1 MKLSLVVPCFNEA
14 RAIPLFREAVRALGL
29 PYDLEFVFVND
40 GSTDESLTVLRQLAE
55 ADPAVHYL
63 SFSRNFGKEAALL
76 AGLRRASG
84 EWIVTLDV
92 DLQHPVTLLPEMA
105 DLLARGEADCVAAR
119 RTTRAG
125 EPPIRSAF
133 ARLFYVLL
141 NRLSEVRM
149 RGGETDY
156 RMMTRQVRDAVLAL
170 PEVNRFTKGIYA
182 WVGFR
187 TRWLEFENVDRAVGE
202 SKWSFWGLVR
212 YSIQGLSA
220 FSAAPLQL
228 ASVLGLVC
236 CLAALVYLFYILGK
250 TLLVG
255 EAVGGWPTLACLIL
269 FLGGLQLFVIGILG
283 TYLAKV
289 YLETKHRPVYIVQEE
304 R

>member
-14 RAIPLFREAVRALGL
+14 RAIPLFREAVRALAL
-29 PYDLEFVFVND
+29 PYELEFVFVDD

-92 DLQHPVTLLPEMA
+92 DLQHPVKLLPEMTA
-105 DLLARGEADCVAAR
+105 ILVRGEADCVAAR

-156 RMMTRQVRDAVLAL
+156 RMMTRQVCNAVLAL

-236 CLAALVYLFYILGK
+236 CLAALVYLLYILGK
-250 TLLVG
+250 TWLVG

-283 TYLAKV
+283 TYLAKT
-289 YLETKHRPVYIVQEE
+289 YLETKRRPVYLIQEE

>member
-1 MKLSLVVPCFNEA
+1 MTLSLVVPCFNEA
-14 RAIPLFREAVRALGL
+14 ACIPLFREAVLALKL
-29 PYDLEFVFVND
+29 PCALEFVFVDD
-40 GSTDESLTVLRQLAE
+40 GSHDSTLAE
-55 ADPAVHYL
+55 LRCLSKIDGTVHYL

-76 AGLRRASG
+76 AGLRRATG
-84 EWIVTLDV
+84 DVVVTLDV
-92 DLQHPVTLLPEMA
+92 DLQHPVTLLPEMLRLITSGA
-105 DLLARGEADCVAAR
+105 WDCVAAR
-119 RTTRAG
+119 RTTRTG
-125 EPPIRSAF
+125 EPWLRSLF
-133 ARLFYVLL
+133 ARFFYTLL

-187 TRWLEFENVDRAVGE
+187 TQWLTFENVDRAAGK

-212 YSIQGLSA
+212 YSVQGISA

-228 ASVLGLVC
+228 ASVLGLTCFV
-236 CLAALVYLFYILGK
+236 AALGYLAYILIK
-250 TLLVG
+250 TIFVH
-255 EAVGGWPTLACLIL
+255 EPIGGWPTLACLIL

-289 YLETKHRPVYIVQEE
+289 YLEIKHRPVYLVQEE
-304 R
+304 K

>member
-1 MKLSLVVPCFNEA
+1 
-14 RAIPLFREAVRALGL
+14 
-29 PYDLEFVFVND
+29 
-40 GSTDESLTVLRQLAE
+40 
-55 ADPAVHYL
+55 
-63 SFSRNFGKEAALL
+63 
-76 AGLRRASG
+76 
-84 EWIVTLDV
+84 
-92 DLQHPVTLLPEMA
+92 
-105 DLLARGEADCVAAR
+105 
-119 RTTRAG
+119 
-125 EPPIRSAF
+125 
-133 ARLFYVLL
+133 
-141 NRLSEVRM
+141 M

-156 RMMTRQVRDAVLAL
+156 RLMTRQVRNAVLAL

-236 CLAALVYLFYILGK
+236 CLAALVYLLYILGK
-250 TLLVG
+250 TWLVG

-283 TYLAKV
+283 TYLAKT
-289 YLETKHRPVYIVQEE
+289 YLETKRRPVYLIQEE

>member
-1 MKLSLVVPCFNEA
+1 MRPVPFRSFA
-14 RAIPLFREAVRALGL
+14 RRCALGL

-40 GSTDESLTVLRQLAE
+40 GSTDGSLTVLRQLAE
-55 ADPAVHYL
+55 ADPAVHYI

-105 DLLARGEADCVAAR
+105 ELLARGEADCVAAR

-236 CLAALVYLFYILGK
+236 CLAALVYLLYILGK

-255 EAVGGWPTLACLIL
+255 EAVGGWPTLACLVL

-283 TYLAKV
+283 TYLSKV
-289 YLETKHRPVYIVQEE
+289 YLEIKHRPVYIVQEE
-304 R
+304 C

>member
-14 RAIPLFREAVRALGL
+14 RAIPLFREAVHALEL
-29 PYDLEFVFVND
+29 PYELEFVFVDD
-40 GSTDESLTVLRQLAE
+40 GSTDESLVVLRQLAE

-92 DLQHPVTLLPEMA
+92 DLQHPVKLLPEMTA
-105 DLLARGEADCVAAR
+105 ILARGEADCVAAR

-236 CLAALVYLFYILGK
+236 CLAALVYLLYILGK

-289 YLETKHRPVYIVQEE
+289 YIETKHRPVYLIQEE

>member
-14 RAIPLFREAVRALGL
+14 RAIPLFREAVRALAL
-29 PYDLEFVFVND
+29 PYELEFVFVND

-92 DLQHPVTLLPEMA
+92 DLQHPVKLLPEMA

-236 CLAALVYLFYILGK
+236 CLAALVYLLYILLK
-250 TLLVG
+250 TFLVG
-255 EAVGGWPTLACLIL
+255 ESIGGWPTLACLIL

-283 TYLAKV
+283 TYLAKT
-289 YLETKHRPVYIVQEE
+289 YLETKHRPVYLVQEE
-304 R
+304 G

>member
-14 RAIPLFREAVRALGL
+14 RAIPLFREAVRALEL

-40 GSTDESLTVLRQLAE
+40 GSTDGSLTVLRQLAE

-105 DLLARGEADCVAAR
+105 ELLVRGEADCVAAR

-228 ASVLGLVC
+228 ASVLGVVC
-236 CLAALVYLFYILGK
+236 CLVALVYLFYILGK

-289 YLETKHRPVYIVQEE
+289 YLEIKHRPVYIVQEE

>member
-14 RAIPLFREAVRALGL
+14 RAIPLFREAVRALEL
-29 PYDLEFVFVND
+29 PYDLEFIFVND

-76 AGLRRASG
+76 AGLRRANG

-187 TRWLEFENVDRAVGE
+187 TRWLEFE
-202 SKWSFWGLVR
+202 S
-212 YSIQGLSA
+212 
-220 FSAAPLQL
+220 QL
-228 ASVLGLVC
+228 YA
-236 CLAALVYLFYILGK
+236 Y
-250 TLLVG
+250 
-255 EAVGGWPTLACLIL
+255 
-269 FLGGLQLFVIGILG
+269 
-283 TYLAKV
+283 
-289 YLETKHRPVYIVQEE
+289 
-304 R
+304 

>member
-14 RAIPLFREAVRALGL
+14 RAIPLFREAVRALEL
-29 PYDLEFVFVND
+29 QYDLEFIFVND

-92 DLQHPVTLLPEMA
+92 DLQHPVKLLPEMTA
-105 DLLARGEADCVAAR
+105 ILARGEADCVAAR

-156 RMMTRQVRDAVLAL
+156 RMMTRQVCNAVLAL

-236 CLAALVYLFYILGK
+236 CLAALVYLLYILGK

-289 YLETKHRPVYIVQEE
+289 YIETKHRPVYLIQEE

>member
-14 RAIPLFREAVRALGL
+14 RAIPLFREAVRALAL
-29 PYDLEFVFVND
+29 PYELEFVFVDD
-40 GSTDESLTVLRQLAE
+40 GSTDESLAVLRQLAE

-92 DLQHPVTLLPEMA
+92 DLQHPVTLLPEMS

-156 RMMTRQVRDAVLAL
+156 RMMTRQVCNAVLAL

-236 CLAALVYLFYILGK
+236 CLAALVYLLYILGK

-289 YLETKHRPVYIVQEE
+289 YIEIKHRPVYLIQEE

>member
-14 RAIPLFREAVRALGL
+14 RAIPLFREAVRALEL
-29 PYDLEFVFVND
+29 PYDLEFIFVND

-76 AGLRRASG
+76 AGLRRANG

-236 CLAALVYLFYILGK
+236 CLAALVYLLYILLK
-250 TLLVG
+250 TFLMG
-255 EAVGGWPTLACLIL
+255 ESVGGWPTLACLIL

-283 TYLAKV
+283 TYLAKT
-289 YLETKHRPVYIVQEE
+289 YLETKHRPVYLVQEE

>member
-14 RAIPLFREAVRALGL
+14 RAIPLFREAVRALEL

-55 ADPAVHYL
+55 SDPTVHYL

-105 DLLARGEADCVAAR
+105 ELLARGEADCVAAR

-236 CLAALVYLFYILGK
+236 CLAALAYLFYILGK
-250 TLLVG
+250 TLLIG

-289 YLETKHRPVYIVQEE
+289 YIETKHRPVYLIQEE

>member
-14 RAIPLFREAVRALGL
+14 RAIPLFREAVRALEL

-40 GSTDESLTVLRQLAE
+40 GSTDESLTVLRQLAK

-105 DLLARGEADCVAAR
+105 ELLARGEADCVAAR

-236 CLAALVYLFYILGK
+236 CLAALVYLLYILGK

-289 YLETKHRPVYIVQEE
+289 YLETKHRPVYLVQEE